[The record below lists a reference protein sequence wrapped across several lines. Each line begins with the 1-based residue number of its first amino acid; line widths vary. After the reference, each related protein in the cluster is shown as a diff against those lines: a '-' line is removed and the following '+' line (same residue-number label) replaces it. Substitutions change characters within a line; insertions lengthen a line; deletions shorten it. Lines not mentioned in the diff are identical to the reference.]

1 MWYCAY
7 HFAGLLFQMLSGFFL
22 LNACD
27 ATRKA
32 KALQAAS
39 AFKRRKFWG
48 ETHTLLW
55 LLIRRIIFLTRE
67 KNIVCSSDGYNS
79 FAYENLR
86 HSFSVSISRYEYNK
100 FSFSRNFVLRI
111 LSFACTTDLS

>member
-22 LNACD
+22 LNVCD

-39 AFKRRKFWG
+39 AFKRRKFWR
-48 ETHTLLW
+48 ETHTLRW
-55 LLIRRIIFLTRE
+55 LLIGRFIFLTRE
-67 KNIVCSSDGYNS
+67 KTS
-79 FAYENLR
+79 FAPLMARTHLR
-86 HSFSVSISRYEYNK
+86 MKICDIAVQ
-100 FSFSRNFVLRI
+100 
-111 LSFACTTDLS
+111 

>member
-39 AFKRRKFWG
+39 AVKRRKFWR

-55 LLIRRIIFLTRE
+55 LLIGRIIFLTRE
-67 KNIVCSSDGYNS
+67 KNIVCSSDG
-79 FAYENLR
+79 
-86 HSFSVSISRYEYNK
+86 
-100 FSFSRNFVLRI
+100 
-111 LSFACTTDLS
+111 